1 MRVFVAVAVLALAA
15 WMLLPQI
22 LNGFTSDRPIEI
34 DASAS
39 EPLRQLASLEVAEG
53 GDLSDAPP
61 YSRAQFGDGWA
72 DLDADGCNT
81 RNEIL
86 ARDLTDLD
94 FGSDARACVVQGG
107 ILEDPYTDTTIVFQR
122 GEQTSAAVQ
131 IDHVVALANGWRSG
145 AWQWNAEDRLRFAND
160 PLNLLAVEGAANQIK
175 GASTADQWLPDNKGY
190 RCDYAARQVA
200 VKYKWNL
207 TVTRDEQQAL
217 NGVLKDCPSITF

>member
-1 MRVFVAVAVLALAA
+1 M
-15 WMLLPQI
+15 
-22 LNGFTSDRPIEI
+22 
-34 DASAS
+34 
-39 EPLRQLASLEVAEG
+39 
-53 GDLSDAPP
+53 
-61 YSRAQFGDGWA
+61 
-72 DLDADGCNT
+72 
-81 RNEIL
+81 
-86 ARDLTDLD
+86 
-94 FGSDARACVVQGG
+94 QGG

-217 NGVLKDCPSITF
+217 NRVLKDCPSITF